1 MADKRYSCWR
11 CAPDKQNEGQ
21 RMKEEEASLMIIRH
35 AIEKLELEKKQQV
48 NACVNAIHVVMQ
60 KFDPE
65 DAGLALM
72 LVAAEV
78 AAE

>member
-1 MADKRYSCWR
+1 
-11 CAPDKQNEGQ
+11 
-21 RMKEEEASLMIIRH
+21 MKEEEASLMIIRH
-35 AIEKLELEKKQQV
+35 AIEKLEPEKKQQV
-48 NACVNAIHVVMQ
+48 MACAASIHEVMQ

>member
-1 MADKRYSCWR
+1 
-11 CAPDKQNEGQ
+11 
-21 RMKEEEASLMIIRH
+21 MKEEEASLMIIRH
-35 AIEKLELEKKQQV
+35 AIEKLEPEKKQQV
-48 NACVNAIHVVMQ
+48 MACVASIHEVMQ

-65 DAGLALM
+65 DAGVALM

>member
-1 MADKRYSCWR
+1 
-11 CAPDKQNEGQ
+11 
-21 RMKEEEASLMIIRH
+21 MKEEEASLMIIRH